1 MQKTAEA
8 TLGYEIILDNKQFKR
23 LKTFHCA
30 GAAIE
35 IPNDSKF
42 DKKSIKIRKERQIS
56 SEKRQQIS
64 E

>member
-1 MQKTAEA
+1 MQKTAKA

-42 DKKSIKIRKERQIS
+42 DKKSIKIRKER
-56 SEKRQQIS
+56 
-64 E
+64 